1 MKFRTHMKK
10 HLVILSVM
18 LFLQAATVCVFAKK
32 KVKPE
37 YVDLGLSVK
46 WCTCNVGAAT
56 PLDQGYLYKWNGI
69 WNVFADNSFVKGESD
84 ITKLQKGEDWRTP
97 SNDEMIELLS
107 YCTWIWVENADSC
120 GFKVTSDIEGFT
132 DRSIFF
138 PVIKERIPIH
148 EIVRI
153 NDIKYTFKVV
163 DSTYYYRGNYMTNF
177 INDENRPG
185 YLDCGGHY
193 PMPTMHKNGYP
204 GLDDFHIRPVKP
216 LDPLTKQNRVLP
228 QVELRESYP
237 VRNDSKVI
245 EVIDISEFEGL
256 GITTVDEG
264 LQW

>member
-1 MKFRTHMKK
+1 MKK
-10 HLVILSVM
+10 HLFLLSILLQVAAVSVSA
-18 LFLQAATVCVFAKK
+18 QDN
-32 KVKPE
+32 E

-46 WCTCNVGAAT
+46 WATCNVGADT
-56 PLDQGYLYKWNGI
+56 PLEEGKYYDWNY
-69 WNVFADNSFVKGESD
+69 
-84 ITKLQKGEDWRTP
+84 KLQQDKDWRIP

-107 YCTWIWVENADSC
+107 YCTWTCVENADSC

-163 DSTYYYRGNYMTNF
+163 DSTYYYRLNYMTNF
-177 INDENRPG
+177 INDENKPG

-204 GLDDFHIRPVKP
+204 GLDDFNIRPVKP
-216 LDPLTKQNRVLP
+216 LDPQTKQNRVLP

-237 VRNDSKVI
+237 ARNVSKVI
-245 EVIDISEFEGL
+245 DILDFEGL
-256 GITTVDEG
+256 GITTVDE
-264 LQW
+264 

>member
-1 MKFRTHMKK
+1 MKK
-10 HLVILSVM
+10 HLVLLTAL
-18 LFLQAATVCVFAKK
+18 LFFGATTVSVFAKK
-32 KVKPE
+32 KVQPE
-37 YVDLGLSVK
+37 FIDLGLSVM
-46 WCTCNVGAAT
+46 WCTCNVGAT
-56 PLDQGYLYKWNGI
+56 IPLDEGYLYKWNHNNGI
-69 WNVFADNSFVKGESD
+69 WNVFADNAFVKGEGD
-84 ITKLQKGEDWRTP
+84 ITKLQRGEDWRTP

-107 YCTWIWVENADSC
+107 YCTFNWVDNADSC
-120 GFKVTSDIEGFT
+120 GFKVTSNIEGFT
-132 DRSIFF
+132 DRSIFI
-138 PVIKERIPIH
+138 PVLKERTAIH
-148 EIVRI
+148 EIVRTS
-153 NDIKYTFKVV
+153 DVGYRFEVV
-163 DSTYYYRGNYMTNF
+163 DSTDNYRGDYMTNF

-245 EVIDISEFEGL
+245 EDIDISEFEGL
-256 GITTVDEG
+256 EITPVDEG

>member
-1 MKFRTHMKK
+1 MKK
-10 HLVILSVM
+10 HLFLLSA
-18 LFLQAATVCVFAKK
+18 LLLQVAAVSVSAQDN
-32 KVKPE
+32 E

-46 WCTCNVGAAT
+46 WATCNVGAAT
-56 PLDQGYLYKWNGI
+56 PLEVGKYYDWNY
-69 WNVFADNSFVKGESD
+69 
-84 ITKLQKGEDWRTP
+84 KLQQDEDWRIP

-107 YCTWIWVENADSC
+107 YCTWTCVENADSC

-132 DRSIFF
+132 DRSIYL
-138 PVIKERIPIH
+138 PVLKERTAIH
-148 EIVRI
+148 EIVRTS
-153 NDIKYTFKVV
+153 DVGYRFEVV
-163 DSTYYYRGNYMTNF
+163 DSTDNYRGNYMTNF

-237 VRNDSKVI
+237 ARNVSKVI

-256 GITTVDEG
+256 GIYTIDEALNAKFG
-264 LQW
+264 LDLPWE

>member
-1 MKFRTHMKK
+1 MKK
-10 HLVILSVM
+10 HLFLLSA
-18 LFLQAATVCVFAKK
+18 LLLQVAAVSVSAQDN
-32 KVKPE
+32 E

-46 WCTCNVGAAT
+46 WATCNVGAAT
-56 PLDQGYLYKWNGI
+56 PLEVGNCYERSNMSQQD
-69 WNVFADNSFVKGESD
+69 
-84 ITKLQKGEDWRTP
+84 EDWRIP

-107 YCTWIWVENADSC
+107 YCTWNWVDNADSC

-132 DRSIFF
+132 DRSIYL
-138 PVIKERIPIH
+138 PVLKERTAIH
-148 EIVRI
+148 EIVR
-153 NDIKYTFKVV
+153 NSDVGYRFEVV
-163 DSTYYYRGNYMTNF
+163 DSTDNYRGNFMTNF
-177 INDENRPG
+177 RNDENRPG
-185 YLDCGGHY
+185 YIDCGGHY

-256 GITTVDEG
+256 GIYTIDEALNAKFG
-264 LQW
+264 LDLPWE

>member
-1 MKFRTHMKK
+1 MKK
-10 HLVILSVM
+10 HLFLLSA
-18 LFLQAATVCVFAKK
+18 LLLQVAAVSVSAQDN
-32 KVKPE
+32 E

-46 WCTCNVGAAT
+46 WATCNVGAAT
-56 PLDQGYLYKWNGI
+56 PLEVGNCYERSNMSQQD
-69 WNVFADNSFVKGESD
+69 
-84 ITKLQKGEDWRTP
+84 EDWRIP

-107 YCTWIWVENADSC
+107 YCTWNWVDNADSC

-132 DRSIFF
+132 DRSIYL
-138 PVIKERIPIH
+138 PVLKERTAIH
-148 EIVRI
+148 EIVR
-153 NDIKYTFKVV
+153 NSDVGYRFEVM
-163 DSTYYYRGNYMTNF
+163 DSTDNYRGNFMTNF
-177 INDENRPG
+177 RNDENRPG

-256 GITTVDEG
+256 GIYTIDEALNAKFG
-264 LQW
+264 LDLPWE

>member
-1 MKFRTHMKK
+1 MKK
-10 HLVILSVM
+10 HLVLLST
-18 LFLQAATVCVFAKK
+18 LLLQVVSVSVFAQDETQN
-32 KVKPE
+32 E

-46 WCTCNVGAAT
+46 WATCNEGAAT
-56 PLDQGYLYKWNGI
+56 PLEVGYYYNWNSNNAL
-69 WNVFADNSFVKGESD
+69 WNVFKDKAFQKAEGD
-84 ITKLQKGEDWRTP
+84 ITKLQQGEDWRTP

-107 YCTWIWVENADSC
+107 YCTWTWVENTDSC
-120 GFKVTSDIEGFT
+120 GFKVTSNIEGFT

-216 LDPLTKQNRVLP
+216 LDPQTKQNRVLP
-228 QVELRESYP
+228 KVKLRKTTS
-237 VRNDSKVI
+237 RTKD
-245 EVIDISEFEGL
+245 IDISDFESLGL
-256 GITTVDEG
+256 YTIDEILNAKMG
-264 LQW
+264 LDLPE

>member
-1 MKFRTHMKK
+1 MKK
-10 HLVILSVM
+10 HLFLLSIL
-18 LFLQAATVCVFAKK
+18 LQVAAVSVFAQDN
-32 KVKPE
+32 E
-37 YVDLGLSVK
+37 YVDLGLSVE
-46 WCTCNVGAAT
+46 WATCNVGAAT
-56 PLDQGYLYKWNGI
+56 PLEVGNCYERSYMSQ
-69 WNVFADNSFVKGESD
+69 
-84 ITKLQKGEDWRTP
+84 QGEDWRIP

-107 YCTWIWVENADSC
+107 YCTWNWVDNADSC

-132 DRSIFF
+132 DRSIYL
-138 PVIKERIPIH
+138 PVLKERTAIH
-148 EIVRI
+148 EIVRTS
-153 NDIKYTFKVV
+153 DVGYRFEVV
-163 DSTYYYRGNYMTNF
+163 DSTDNYRGNYMTNF

-185 YLDCGGHY
+185 YLDCGGYY

-256 GITTVDEG
+256 GIYTIDEALNAKFG
-264 LQW
+264 LDLPWE